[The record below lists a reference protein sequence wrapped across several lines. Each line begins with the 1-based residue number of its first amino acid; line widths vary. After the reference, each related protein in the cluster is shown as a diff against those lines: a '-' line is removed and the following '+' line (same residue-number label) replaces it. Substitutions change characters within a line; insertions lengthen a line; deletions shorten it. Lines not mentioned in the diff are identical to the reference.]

1 MDDESLHIRYLILIA
16 ALLCAVIIGYNA
28 FYVPD
33 ASMAELR
40 VSADSSS
47 TSSGASSGE
56 EYVPKSVSSDSSGP
70 AISFPASSA
79 VAARPSSSSGKTSA
93 AFPKGK
99 INLNT
104 ATAQQLSD
112 GLKGV
117 GDALAQRIVAYREQ
131 HGKFRSVDELKNVS
145 GIGEKKLEAIRG
157 SVTVE

>member
-16 ALLCAVIIGYNA
+16 AVLCAVMIGYNA

-33 ASMAELR
+33 ASMAEIR
-40 VSADSSS
+40 VSVDSSAQVP
-47 TSSGASSGE
+47 SSSASGE
-56 EYVPKSVSSDSSGP
+56 AYVPRSVSSALTKSSP
-70 AISFPASSA
+70 VSRAASSA
-79 VAARPSSSSGKTSA
+79 RPASASGKA
-93 AFPKGK
+93 PALPAGK

-131 HGKFRSVDELKNVS
+131 HGRFRSVDELKNVS
-145 GIGEKKLEAIRG
+145 GIGEKKLESIR
-157 SVTVE
+157 SNVTVE

>member
-1 MDDESLHIRYLILIA
+1 MDDESLHLRYLILIA

-40 VSADSSS
+40 VSVDSSS
-47 TSSGASSGE
+47 KASGIASGE
-56 EYVPKSVSSDSSGP
+56 EYIPKSVSSGSTGP
-70 AISFPASSA
+70 VASYTASSA
-79 VAARPSSSSGKTSA
+79 AASRPSSASGKTSA
-93 AFPKGK
+93 LPSGK

-157 SVTVE
+157 SVTVD

>member
-1 MDDESLHIRYLILIA
+1 MDNEALHIRYLILIA
-16 ALLCAVIIGYNA
+16 AVLCAVIIGYNA

-33 ASMAELR
+33 ASMAEIR
-40 VSADSSS
+40 VSVDS
-47 TSSGASSGE
+47 TPAAASSAPGE
-56 EYVPKSVSSDSSGP
+56 EYVPKSVSSAPVVS
-70 AISFPASSA
+70 APASGAASA
-79 VAARPSSSSGKTSA
+79 ALPAAASVSGKTSKLPA
-93 AFPKGK
+93 GK

-117 GDALAQRIVAYREQ
+117 GNALAQRIVAYREQ

-157 SVTVE
+157 SVTVQ

>member
-33 ASMAELR
+33 ASMTELR
-40 VSADSSS
+40 ISEDSSS
-47 TSSGASSGE
+47 SASGAVSGE
-56 EYVPKSVSSDSSGP
+56 EYVPKSVSSRSSGT
-70 AISFPASSA
+70 AASLPVSSTA
-79 VAARPSSSSGKTSA
+79 AARPSSAFGKASSL
-93 AFPKGK
+93 PPGK

-104 ATAQQLSD
+104 ATVQQLSD

-131 HGKFRSVDELKNVS
+131 HGKFQSVDELKNVS
-145 GIGEKKLEAIRG
+145 GIGEKKLEEIRG

>member
-47 TSSGASSGE
+47 SASGAVSGE
-56 EYVPKSVSSDSSGP
+56 EYVPKSVSSGSSGT
-70 AISFPASSA
+70 AASLPVSSTA
-79 VAARPSSSSGKTSA
+79 AARPSSAFGNASSLL
-93 AFPKGK
+93 PGK
-99 INLNT
+99 ININT
-104 ATAQQLSD
+104 ATVQQLSD

-145 GIGEKKLEAIRG
+145 GIGDKKLEAIRG

>member
-1 MDDESLHIRYLILIA
+1 MDDEALHIRYLILIA

-47 TSSGASSGE
+47 TSPGASSGE
-56 EYVPKSVSSDSSGP
+56 AYVPKSVSSGSSGP
-70 AISFPASSA
+70 ATSFPASSA
-79 VAARPSSSSGKTSA
+79 AARPSSASGKTSA
-93 AFPKGK
+93 LPSGK

-117 GDALAQRIVAYREQ
+117 GDALAQRIIAYREQ

>member
-40 VSADSSS
+40 VSVDSSS
-47 TSSGASSGE
+47 NMPGASSGE
-56 EYVPKSVSSDSSGP
+56 EYVPKSVSSSAGLTVSH
-70 AISFPASSA
+70 PASSA
-79 VAARPSSSSGKTSA
+79 AARPSSASGKTSM
-93 AFPKGK
+93 PTGK

>member
-40 VSADSSS
+40 VSVDSSS
-47 TSSGASSGE
+47 KASGTASGE
-56 EYVPKSVSSDSSGP
+56 EYVPKSVSSGSGGP
-70 AISFPASSA
+70 LISLPASSA
-79 VAARPSSSSGKTSA
+79 AAASHSSVSGKTSSA
-93 AFPKGK
+93 LPSGK

-131 HGKFRSVDELKNVS
+131 HGKFRSIDELKNVS

-157 SVTVE
+157 SVTVD

>member
-1 MDDESLHIRYLILIA
+1 MDDESLHIRSLILIA

-33 ASMAELR
+33 ASMTEIR
-40 VSADSSS
+40 VSVDSSPI
-47 TSSGASSGE
+47 SS
-56 EYVPKSVSSDSSGP
+56 
-70 AISFPASSA
+70 
-79 VAARPSSSSGKTSA
+79 SSSSGEAYVPRSVSSA
-93 AFPKGK
+93 PVSGAISSALPAAASASGKASALPVGK

-157 SVTVE
+157 SITVE

>member
-47 TSSGASSGE
+47 NAPVAVSGE
-56 EYVPKSVSSDSSGP
+56 EYVPKSVSSGPSGH
-70 AISFPASSA
+70 AVSLPASSA
-79 VAARPSSSSGKTSA
+79 AARPSSSSGKISGL
-93 AFPKGK
+93 PSGK

-104 ATAQQLSD
+104 ATVQQLSD

-117 GDALAQRIVAYREQ
+117 GDALAQRIVTYREQ

-145 GIGEKKLEAIRG
+145 GIGEKKMEEIRG